1 LTVEQ
6 LIVLGVLAGAFA
18 AFVTERLPVD
28 LVGLLAMVVLAVT
41 GVLSPEQAFGG
52 FASSA
57 LVTIA
62 CMFVLSEGLIRTG
75 SLEALSQAL
84 LGLAHGNKPRLV
96 VALMLSVALS
106 SAFVNNTPVAVI
118 FLPVVLAVAA
128 RLDVLP
134 SRLLLPM
141 SFASILGGTCTLIG
155 TSTNLLVSQA
165 AEQHGF
171 RAIGMF
177 ELSVPGMIFAAVG
190 FAYLATV
197 GRRLLP
203 RRATVSTA
211 VAGGRIREFVT
222 EIQFPGSSALVGKSY
237 QEVLA
242 KVPGVTPLMVI
253 RGEDT
258 FMAPLRPN
266 PRTQFIR
273 EGDVLLLKGEPGS
286 INSLVSKDG
295 VTLPAELGALMDA
308 PGVGKALTMVELVVN
323 PNSPMIGRTI
333 ATMDFSRRHGGA
345 SVIAILR
352 RDEHLRERVADIRL
366 RLGDTL
372 LVACDEAHLED
383 LRGTDEFIMLE
394 GVTHEVLRREKAPLA
409 VGIMV
414 GMVALAAVGFMPIAA
429 LAMTAVAFMVLT
441 GCLPLRLAYGAINSQ
456 IVLLIAGMLA
466 LGTALEATGL
476 AHIASRFLVDALA
489 GHGAVAIL
497 AGMYGLAMV
506 LTQLVSN
513 NAVAVLLTPIALDTA
528 HELSLSPAPFLFAV
542 LFGASAA
549 FATPIGY
556 QTNLFVY
563 GPGGYRFRD
572 YLRIGTPLNL
582 LLFAVAIFVIPW
594 YWPLTP

>member
-1 LTVEQ
+1 LTFEQ
-6 LIVLGVLAGAFA
+6 LVVLGVLAGAFI
-18 AFVTERLPVD
+18 AFITERLPVD
-28 LVGLLAMVVLAVT
+28 LVGLLVMVVLAVT
-41 GVLSPEQAFGG
+41 GVLTPEQAFGG

-57 LVTIA
+57 LITIA

-75 SLEALSQAL
+75 ALEVLSESL
-84 LGLAHGNKPRLV
+84 LGLAKGKKPRLV
-96 VALMLSVALS
+96 VALMLSVAIS
-106 SAFVNNTPVAVI
+106 SAFVNNSPVAVI

-128 RLDVLP
+128 NLDILP

-141 SFASILGGTCTLIG
+141 SYASILGGTCTLIG
-155 TSTNLLVSQA
+155 TSTNLLVSQV

-171 RAIGMF
+171 RPIGMF
-177 ELSVPGMIFAAVG
+177 ELSVPGMIFAVVA
-190 FAYLATV
+190 FLYLATI
-197 GRRLLP
+197 GRKLLP

-222 EIQFPGSSALVGKSY
+222 EIQFPEASTLVGKGF

-253 RGEDT
+253 RGEET
-258 FMAPLRPN
+258 FMAPLLPN

-273 EGDVLLLKGEPGS
+273 AGDVLLLKGEPGS
-286 INSLVSKDG
+286 INALVSKEG
-295 VTLPAELGALMDA
+295 VTLPPELGELMAA
-308 PGVGKALTMVELVVN
+308 PGVGKALTMVELVIN

-333 ATMDFSRRHGGA
+333 AAVEFSRRHGGA

-352 RDEHLRERVADIRL
+352 RDEHLRKRVGDIRL
-366 RLGDTL
+366 RMGDTL

-383 LRGTDEFIMLE
+383 LRHTDEFILLE

-414 GMVALAAVGFMPIAA
+414 MMVALAALGVLPIAA
-429 LAMTAVAFMVLT
+429 LALAAVAVTVLT

-456 IVLLIAGMLA
+456 IVVLIAGMLA
-466 LGTALEATGL
+466 LGTALESTGL
-476 AHIASRFLVDALA
+476 AHMASTALLGALA
-489 GHGAVAIL
+489 EHGPLAVVG
-497 AGMYGLAMV
+497 GMYGLAMV

-513 NAVAVLLTPIALDTA
+513 NAVAVLLTPVALDTA
-528 HELSLSPAPFLFAV
+528 AELAFAPAPFLFAV

-563 GPGGYRFRD
+563 GPGGYRYRD
-572 YLRIGTPLNL
+572 YLRVGTPLNVV
-582 LLFAVAIFVIPW
+582 LFAVAMFVIPW
-594 YWPLTP
+594 YWPLHP

>member
-1 LTVEQ
+1 LTFEQ
-6 LIVLGVLAGAFA
+6 LVVLGVLAGAFI
-18 AFVTERLPVD
+18 AFITERLPVD
-28 LVGLLAMVVLAVT
+28 LVGLLVMVVLAVT
-41 GVLSPEQAFGG
+41 GVLTPEQAFGG

-57 LVTIA
+57 LITIA

-75 SLEALSQAL
+75 ALEVLSESL
-84 LGLAHGNKPRLV
+84 LGLAKGKKPRLV
-96 VALMLSVALS
+96 VALMLSVAIS

-128 RLDVLP
+128 NLDILP

-141 SFASILGGTCTLIG
+141 SYASILGGTCTLIG
-155 TSTNLLVSQA
+155 TSTNLLVSQV

-171 RAIGMF
+171 RPIGMF
-177 ELSVPGMIFAAVG
+177 ELSVPGMIFAVVA
-190 FAYLATV
+190 FLYLATI
-197 GRRLLP
+197 GRKLLP

-222 EIQFPGSSALVGKSY
+222 EIQFPEASTLVGKGF

-253 RGEDT
+253 RGEET
-258 FMAPLRPN
+258 FMAPLLPN

-273 EGDVLLLKGEPGS
+273 AGDVLLLKGEPGS
-286 INSLVSKDG
+286 INALVSKEG
-295 VTLPAELGALMDA
+295 VTLPPELGELMAA
-308 PGVGKALTMVELVVN
+308 PGVGKALTMVELVIN

-333 ATMDFSRRHGGA
+333 AAVEFSRRHGGA

-352 RDEHLRERVADIRL
+352 RDEHLRKRVGDIRL
-366 RLGDTL
+366 RMGDTL

-383 LRGTDEFIMLE
+383 LRHTDEFILLE

-414 GMVALAAVGFMPIAA
+414 MMVALAALGVLPIAA
-429 LAMTAVAFMVLT
+429 LALAAVAVTVLT

-456 IVLLIAGMLA
+456 IVVLIAGMLA
-466 LGTALEATGL
+466 LGTALESTGL
-476 AHIASRFLVDALA
+476 AHMASTALLGALA
-489 GHGAVAIL
+489 EHGPLAVVG
-497 AGMYGLAMV
+497 GMYGLAMV

-513 NAVAVLLTPIALDTA
+513 NAVAVLLTPVALDTA
-528 HELSLSPAPFLFAV
+528 AELAFAPAPFLFAV

-563 GPGGYRFRD
+563 GPGGYRYRD
-572 YLRIGTPLNL
+572 YLRVGTPLNVV
-582 LLFAVAIFVIPW
+582 LFAVAMFVIPW
-594 YWPLTP
+594 YWPLHP